1 MPLQWYQRAP
11 VVNLAYDLL
20 FDEPP
25 SVANVEKLLNVYGLI
40 SALLLSCILGFNGAS
55 INQRQNLKPT
65 VRPSLDDSQPLR
77 SGR

>member
-55 INQRQNLKPT
+55 NVKI
-65 VRPSLDDSQPLR
+65 
-77 SGR
+77 